1 MRAPPL
7 TPTHRVA
14 FERQPRRAGG
24 RRLRAGA
31 RPRRAASPT
40 RRTLFHAPSFS
51 AGVIMGAIVVLGFGY
66 LPELMSAD
74 PAEAA
79 AGTAAPA
86 AETRPQLTF
95 EFDDLLRNSQVIAD
109 PEPYRSDPPPAAAPA
124 PAGIPDT
131 TAAAAPVATAPA
143 VTAAT
148 AAAATPAEYLLQ
160 AASFRSRNDAER
172 LRAALLLMD
181 LPAATHSISLDSG
194 IWYRVTVGPFDNEAT
209 AQRALTRL
217 RENDIAA
224 IWARR

>member
-1 MRAPPL
+1 MRARPHIS
-7 TPTHRVA
+7 THRVA
-14 FERQPRRAGG
+14 FERQPRRAGA

-31 RPRRAASPT
+31 KPRRAASPI

-51 AGVIMGAIVVLGFGY
+51 AGVIMGAVVVLGFGY

-74 PAEAA
+74 APQAA
-79 AGTAAPA
+79 TGGAAPA
-86 AETRPQLTF
+86 AEAKPQLTF

-109 PEPYRSDPPPAAAPA
+109 PEPYRSDPPPAATPA
-124 PAGIPDT
+124 PAGTPND
-131 TAAAAPVATAPA
+131 
-143 VTAAT
+143 AAT
-148 AAAATPAEYLLQ
+148 ATAGTASAPTPSAEYLLQ

-181 LPAATHSISLDSG
+181 LPAATHAISLDSG
-194 IWYRVTVGPFDNEAT
+194 VWYRVTVGPFDTETT